1 MLRIRV
7 CKKRHN
13 HVVPAN
19 LRGDGK
25 RPKLTPEETQEST
38 TSSGSLVSQLDGP
51 ESLPGSSDLRHRR
64 IGSVSSEGLYSATSG
79 LPSPASVTSGPAIR
93 RGGLSSIIPLGNT
106 SPLSVSPSTPSA
118 RRESSTSQL
127 FYNSAPGRPSAE
139 RQNEWIA
146 MATLGSDQ
154 NHNRIVP
161 LESRET
167 QTMQGLASGPFIEP
181 RVSRDRR
188 SPHGSPRRSAHTPA
202 PVQCVASDL
211 SKSSKSSILSTL
223 SSSNTAASSLY
234 SSATS
239 DSESRPALSLPP
251 LATLDPKLGSN
262 GSSYSEPGARSSLQP
277 LASRIA
283 SSSTSDQPSQSPFN
297 PSSFTGMK
305 FESLQLP
312 LPYNISFGQHPLP
325 RPDSDGR
332 LADTLDRQD
341 VSRERNLLRDLSL
354 EHEQRGD
361 SATTPRG
368 PPKPRHP
375 PHHPNLPSLPS
386 LLRDDSHDPIPQNAD
401 PLSVLAYAGRIVGRE
416 RETPRPS

>member
-1 MLRIRV
+1 M
-7 CKKRHN
+7 
-13 HVVPAN
+13 
-19 LRGDGK
+19 
-25 RPKLTPEETQEST
+25 
-38 TSSGSLVSQLDGP
+38 
-51 ESLPGSSDLRHRR
+51 
-64 IGSVSSEGLYSATSG
+64 SSEGLYSATSG
-79 LPSPASVTSGPAIR
+79 LPSPASVTSGPAVR
-93 RGGLSSIIPLGNT
+93 RGGLSSIVPLGNT
-106 SPLSVSPSTPSA
+106 SPLSASSSTPSV
-118 RRESSTSQL
+118 RRESSTGQL
-127 FYNSAPGRPSAE
+127 FHNSAQGRPSAE
-139 RQNEWIA
+139 RQNEW
-146 MATLGSDQ
+146 MSTLGPDQ
-154 NHNRIVP
+154 NHNRIVL

-181 RVSRDRR
+181 RGSRGRR
-188 SPHGSPRRSAHTPA
+188 SPRGSPRRSAHTPA
-202 PVQCVASDL
+202 PVQCVASD
-211 SKSSKSSILSTL
+211 SSKSSIISTL
-223 SSSNTAASSLY
+223 SSSNTAASPLY
-234 SSATS
+234 SPATS

-283 SSSTSDQPSQSPFN
+283 SSSASDQPSQSPFN

-341 VSRERNLLRDLSL
+341 VLRERNLLRDLSL

-361 SATTPRG
+361 TATTPRG
-368 PPKPRHP
+368 HPKPRHP

>member
-1 MLRIRV
+1 M
-7 CKKRHN
+7 
-13 HVVPAN
+13 
-19 LRGDGK
+19 
-25 RPKLTPEETQEST
+25 
-38 TSSGSLVSQLDGP
+38 
-51 ESLPGSSDLRHRR
+51 
-64 IGSVSSEGLYSATSG
+64 
-79 LPSPASVTSGPAIR
+79 R

-106 SPLSVSPSTPSA
+106 SPLSVSPSTPSV
-118 RRESSTSQL
+118 RRESLTSQSFHNL
-127 FYNSAPGRPSAE
+127 AQGRPSTE
-139 RQNEWIA
+139 RPNEWMA

-161 LESRET
+161 LESREM
-167 QTMQGLASGPFIEP
+167 QTMQGLTSGPFIEP
-181 RVSRDRR
+181 RVSGDRR
-188 SPHGSPRRSAHTPA
+188 SPRGSPRRSAHTPA
-202 PVQCVASDL
+202 PVQGVASDS
-211 SKSSKSSILSTL
+211 SKSSKSSIISTS
-223 SSSNTAASSLY
+223 SSSNTTASSLY
-234 SSATS
+234 SPATS
-239 DSESRPALSLPP
+239 DGESRPALSLPP

-283 SSSTSDQPSQSPFN
+283 SSSASDQPSQSPFN
-297 PSSFTGMK
+297 PSSLAGMK

-361 SATTPRG
+361 AVTTPRG
-368 PPKPRHP
+368 PPIPRHP

-386 LLRDDSHDPIPQNAD
+386 LLRDDPHDPIPQNAD

>member
-1 MLRIRV
+1 M
-7 CKKRHN
+7 
-13 HVVPAN
+13 
-19 LRGDGK
+19 
-25 RPKLTPEETQEST
+25 
-38 TSSGSLVSQLDGP
+38 
-51 ESLPGSSDLRHRR
+51 
-64 IGSVSSEGLYSATSG
+64 SSEGLYSATSG
-79 LPSPASVTSGPAIR
+79 LPSPASVTSGPAVR

-106 SPLSVSPSTPSA
+106 SPLSVSPSTSSV

-127 FYNSAPGRPSAE
+127 FHNSAQGRPSAE
-139 RQNEWIA
+139 RQNEW
-146 MATLGSDQ
+146 MGMGMLGSDQ

-161 LESRET
+161 LESREM

-181 RVSRDRR
+181 RGSRGRK
-188 SPHGSPRRSAHTPA
+188 SPRESPRRSTHTPA
-202 PVQCVASDL
+202 PVQHASDS
-211 SKSSKSSILSTL
+211 SKSSKSSIISTL
-223 SSSNTAASSLY
+223 SSSNTAASPLY
-234 SSATS
+234 SPATP
-239 DSESRPALSLPP
+239 DGESRPTLSLPP

-283 SSSTSDQPSQSPFN
+283 SSSASDQPSQSPFN

-312 LPYNISFGQHPLP
+312 LPYNISFGQHPSP

-341 VSRERNLLRDLSL
+341 VSRERNLLRDLRL

-361 SATTPRG
+361 TATTPRG

-386 LLRDDSHDPIPQNAD
+386 LLRDDSHDPIPQDAD